1 MLGHAAE
8 VILRSR
14 QYARRSLVLLFVFS
28 ISMGLA
34 PTLQAGNQIES
45 LPSVPSD
52 PLLRLELLFDD
63 GKFPEIVKRS
73 QELIDYIKLHRGHFE
88 HDLVELL
95 QSKGDAQ
102 VELENYEDAI
112 ASYEEAIQIVRM
124 ATGPHTLDQLDL
136 AHRLADTYVELRDGA
151 NANRMYELTYEI
163 ALKEHGDFA
172 LAVLPELA
180 RLLTWYEQN
189 RFFRHARILHLKAM
203 TIVRSNFRSSD
214 LRSIEMKRVFANGLK
229 KSVFPPRERGEI
241 LRGFFPNVPGYEWK
255 PFQRIHPYSLGRH
268 ALRDVLEQVE
278 SNSSFSDTA
287 LTTALLELADW
298 EQLFGQ
304 AQYATRLYREAW
316 HLMEN
321 RPETRE
327 SEFSKPK
334 LLYVRLPP
342 SLNATETRKFGVID
356 LNLTISKRG
365 RVIGRRTAYQFP
377 RDRDR
382 EFAVRKAV
390 KFARFRPAY
399 VGGEPVKTTQY
410 AFSHVYV
417 R

>member
-1 MLGHAAE
+1 MIGRAAK
-8 VILRSR
+8 VVLRPR
-14 QYARRSLVLLFVFS
+14 QKERCSLVLFVAFS
-28 ISMGLA
+28 ILIGLG
-34 PTLQAGNQIES
+34 PTTQARDQLES
-45 LPSVPSD
+45 PSFPPPD

-63 GKFPEIVKRS
+63 GDFPEIIALS
-73 QELIDYIKLHRGHFE
+73 QELIDYIKLHQGHFE
-88 HDLVELL
+88 HDLIELL
-95 QSKGDAQ
+95 QSRGDAH
-102 VELENYEDAI
+102 VELGNYDDAI

-124 ATGPHTLDQLDL
+124 TTGPYTLDQIDL

-203 TIVRSNFRSSD
+203 TIVRSNFRSND

-229 KSVFPPRERGEI
+229 NSVFPPRERGNV

-298 EQLFGQ
+298 EQIFGQ
-304 AQYATRLYREAW
+304 SQYATRLYREAW
-316 HLMEN
+316 HLMES
-321 RPETRE
+321 RPETRD
-327 SEFSKPK
+327 SEFSEPK

-342 SLNATETRKFGVID
+342 SLNVAERRKVGVID

-390 KFARFRPAY
+390 KFARFRPAF

-410 AFSHVYV
+410 AFSHVYG